1 MPFVS
6 RHLKLSIRK
15 QNRRA
20 GTVNNADQGTPSA
33 FIFLLLLL
41 LFISPQLVY

>member
-6 RHLKLSIRK
+6 RHLKISIRK

-20 GTVNNADQGTPSA
+20 GTINNAEGTPSA
-33 FIFLLLLL
+33 FIFYFFL
-41 LFISPQLVY
+41 ISPQLVY